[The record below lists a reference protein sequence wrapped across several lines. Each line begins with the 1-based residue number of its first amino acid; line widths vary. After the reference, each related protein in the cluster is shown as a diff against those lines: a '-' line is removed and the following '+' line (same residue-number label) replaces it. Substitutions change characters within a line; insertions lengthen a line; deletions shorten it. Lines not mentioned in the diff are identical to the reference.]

1 MVGPWAYGVF
11 EGRHVDRWLAS
22 RAGWRADVLRG
33 RTELRPFAERCGRE
47 ENASARGVN
56 SRYDSYNRRREL
68 VVPLFRL
75 R

>member
-1 MVGPWAYGVF
+1 M
-11 EGRHVDRWLAS
+11 
-22 RAGWRADVLRG
+22 
-33 RTELRPFAERCGRE
+33 LRPFAERRGRK
-47 ENASARGVN
+47 ENASARGVS